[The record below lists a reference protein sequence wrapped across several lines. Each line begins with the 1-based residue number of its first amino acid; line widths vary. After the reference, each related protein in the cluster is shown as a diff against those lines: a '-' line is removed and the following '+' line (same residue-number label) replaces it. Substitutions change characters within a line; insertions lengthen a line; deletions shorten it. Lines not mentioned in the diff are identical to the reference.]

1 MNKKPYVK
9 PRRLCDEEKQQIS
22 ELELKLGIAKSD
34 YADLLQSYRELE
46 DDYSEVNNEN
56 IDLRVEL
63 IECENDYNDT
73 VTAYRW
79 YLAFAIGIALAIGYT
94 ISGFILL

>member
-1 MNKKPYVK
+1 MMKKPYVK

-22 ELELKLGIAKSD
+22 ELELKLGIVKSD
-34 YADLLQSYRELE
+34 YTELLQSYRELE

-63 IECENDYNDT
+63 IECENDYDDA

-79 YLAFAIGIALAIGYT
+79 YLAFAIGISLAIGYT

>member
-1 MNKKPYVK
+1 MIKKTHQQ
-9 PRRLCDEEKQQIS
+9 PRRLCDGEKQQIS
-22 ELELKLGIAKSD
+22 ELELKLGIVKSD
-34 YADLLQSYRELE
+34 YADLLRSYRDLE

-63 IECENDYNDT
+63 VEAENDYDDT

-79 YLAFAIGIALAIGYT
+79 YLAFTTGISLVIGYT

>member
-1 MNKKPYVK
+1 MIKKVHHQ
-9 PRRLCDEEKQQIS
+9 PRRLCDGEKQQIS
-22 ELELKLGIAKSD
+22 ELELKLGIVKSD
-34 YADLLQSYRELE
+34 YADLLRSYRDLE

-63 IECENDYNDT
+63 VEAENEYDDT
-73 VTAYRW
+73 VTVYRW
-79 YLAFAIGIALAIGYT
+79 YLAFAIGISLVIGYT

>member
-1 MNKKPYVK
+1 MIKRPYVK

-22 ELELKLGIAKSD
+22 DLELKIGIVKSD
-34 YADLLQSYRELE
+34 YADLLQSYRELD

-56 IDLRVEL
+56 IDLRIKL
-63 IECENDYNDT
+63 IEAENDYDDT
-73 VTAYRW
+73 LTAYRW
-79 YLAFAIGIALAIGYT
+79 YLAFAIGISLVIGYT

>member
-1 MNKKPYVK
+1 MIKKAHHQ
-9 PRRLCDEEKQQIS
+9 PRRLCDGEKQQIS
-22 ELELKLGIAKSD
+22 ELELKLGITKSD
-34 YADLLQSYRELE
+34 YADLLRSYRELE

-56 IDLRVEL
+56 IDLRIGI
-63 IECENDYNDT
+63 IEAENEYDDA

-79 YLAFAIGIALAIGYT
+79 YLAFAVGISLVIGYT